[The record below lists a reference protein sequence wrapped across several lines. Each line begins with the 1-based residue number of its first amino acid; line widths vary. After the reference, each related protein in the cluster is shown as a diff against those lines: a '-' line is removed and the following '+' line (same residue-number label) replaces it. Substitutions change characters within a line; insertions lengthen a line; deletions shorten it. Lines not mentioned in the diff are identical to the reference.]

1 MGRTSTLKNSKA
13 EKAIFMAAGIGE
25 RMRPITLETPK
36 PLVTVNGERIIDGLI
51 DAVIEAGIDEI
62 YIVVGYLKE
71 KFRELLKKY
80 PQIKIIENKMHREAN
95 NISSILCVKDLLCN
109 AYVFE
114 ADLLISN
121 PSIITQYHDNS
132 DFLAIKKEKT
142 DDWCFKEKDGVII
155 EETKG
160 GEDCFQMVGI
170 SYWDYEDGL
179 KLSKHIEEAFNMPGG
194 RDLFWEQVP
203 LDVFKNEYRVK
214 IRECNDEDIIEIDTV
229 NELANID
236 SYYEKYCRKEITDE

>member
-1 MGRTSTLKNSKA
+1 M
-13 EKAIFMAAGIGE
+13 KAIFLAAGMGE
-25 RMRPITLETPK
+25 RMRPVTLDTPK
-36 PLVTVNGERIIDGLI
+36 PLVKVNGERIIDGLI

-80 PQIKIIENKMHREAN
+80 PQIKIIENKMYNEAN

-121 PSIITQYHDNS
+121 PSIVTQSHQGS

-142 DDWCFKEKDGVII
+142 DDWCFKESDGII
-155 EETKG
+155 VKETKG
-160 GEDCFQMVGI
+160 GENCFQMVGI

-194 RDLFWEQVP
+194 RELFWEQVP
-203 LDVFKNEYRVK
+203 LDIFKNKYKVK
-214 IRECNDEDIIEIDTV
+214 IRECDDEDIIEIDTLE
-229 NELANID
+229 ELASID
-236 SYYEKYCRKEITDE
+236 FNYKKYCGKDNADE